1 MLRKDK
7 YSNLD
12 SDLLKLLSEKV
23 LYRFQEQCERQAKQ
37 WEDKA
42 KEIIKVAELKGWDVT
57 REINL

>member
-1 MLRKDK
+1 MH
-7 YSNLD
+7 
-12 SDLLKLLSEKV
+12 DLFEPIS
-23 LYRFQEQCERQAKQ
+23 RHERQAKQ